1 MKLSDISI
9 TRPVFASVI
18 SLLLVAFGV
27 VSFMQMPLREY
38 PDIDPP
44 IVTIDTKYPGAAA
57 TVVETRV
64 TQPIED
70 RIAGVEG
77 MNFINSSSTDGRS
90 RISIEFT
97 TGRNIDN
104 AANDIRDRL
113 SGVLDN
119 LPEEADPPEVERTTP
134 MTT

>member
-9 TRPVFASVI
+9 TRPVFASVM

-104 AANDIRDRL
+104 
-113 SGVLDN
+113 V
-119 LPEEADPPEVERTTP
+119 
-134 MTT
+134 

>member
-9 TRPVFASVI
+9 TRPVFASVM
-18 SLLLVAFGV
+18 SLLLVAFGI

-44 IVTIDTKYPGAAA
+44 ILTIDTNYPGAAA

-70 RIAGVEG
+70 
-77 MNFINSSSTDGRS
+77 
-90 RISIEFT
+90 
-97 TGRNIDN
+97 
-104 AANDIRDRL
+104 L
-113 SGVLDN
+113 SLIHI
-119 LPEEADPPEVERTTP
+119 
-134 MTT
+134 